1 MQTHITPRSPPHRTP
16 SHLTCRDSRHSPVG
30 CGQLLP
36 CRCWGLCCC
45 GEGAAGCRV
54 SSNYA
59 EPDSTAPHRDTS
71 PPTAPIATPPPHPS
85 HSTTPKTERH
95 APAVTPSTRRLAAA
109 GCCRVAAGVCAACH
123 NSTLAKCNSS
133 NSHAQPYPQHHDTSP
148 PTAPIATP
156 PPHPSHSTTPKT
168 ERHRTCRDSRHTPVG
183 CCRLLPRR
191 CRGLCCL
198 WGRSGWVPCATAC
211 CCPPSP
217 VGRIAALRCCQD
229 CARHCAA
236 LTLQSQHSNS
246 IMRMGVLV
254 R

>member
-1 MQTHITPRSPPHRTP
+1 MDRTVAAQQQTSAVHAKAACHNSSMATTSPASIAPRPCKAKITPQHTAHGAPDPAAPTRPCKLT
-16 SHLTCRDSRHSPVG
+16 SHHGVRR
-30 CGQLLP
+30 
-36 CRCWGLCCC
+36 
-45 GEGAAGCRV
+45 
-54 SSNYA
+54 
-59 EPDSTAPHRDTS
+59 TAPHRT
-71 PPTAPIATPPPHPS
+71 
-85 HSTTPKTERH
+85 
-95 APAVTPSTRRLAAA
+95 APAVTPGTRRLAAA

-148 PTAPIATP
+148 PTAPVATP

-168 ERHRTCRDSRHTPVG
+168 ERHRTCRDSRHTPIG

-211 CCPPSP
+211 CCPSSP

-246 IMRMGVLV
+246 SMRMGVLV